1 MIGLIVAVC
10 AVSGCIGCS
19 IGVVLMCL
27 VSINKEG
34 KQCTKECL
42 EREYGI

>member
-1 MIGLIVAVC
+1 MIGLIVVVC

-27 VSINKEG
+27 VSINKED
-34 KQCTKECL
+34 KRCINEYS
-42 EREYGI
+42 ENEYGA

>member
-1 MIGLIVAVC
+1 MIGLIVVVC
-10 AVSGCIGCS
+10 AISGAIGFS

-27 VSINKEG
+27 VSINKED
-34 KQCTKECL
+34 KRCTKECL